1 MKSIATHPSRIPA
14 DTSKNGISFSIFES
28 ESTSSRPRSREWGMS
43 IHWSRPLLKEL
54 LPEELLDKIRE
65 AQVDPTYDTSNPKGY
80 AVPFYNAKTGE
91 HIVDIPMVNAIR
103 VSRRKMR
110 ALCSVSVQ
118 FLIPYEYSMA
128 RNSFR

>member
-1 MKSIATHPSRIPA
+1 
-14 DTSKNGISFSIFES
+14 
-28 ESTSSRPRSREWGMS
+28 MS

-54 LPEELLDKIRE
+54 LPNEILDKIRD

-80 AVPFYNAKTGE
+80 VVPFYNGKTGA

-110 ALCSVSVQ
+110 ALCAEGIDIQVCS
-118 FLIPYEYSMA
+118 SMM
-128 RNSFR
+128 F